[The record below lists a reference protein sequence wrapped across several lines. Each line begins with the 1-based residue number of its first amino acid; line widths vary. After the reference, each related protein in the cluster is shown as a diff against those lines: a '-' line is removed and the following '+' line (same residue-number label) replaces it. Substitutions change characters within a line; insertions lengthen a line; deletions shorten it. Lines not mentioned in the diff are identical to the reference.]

1 MAFAMVNG
9 VRLWYEIMGAG
20 EPMVLIGGSGLGRQN
35 MDKVIPSL
43 KEHYALLNFD
53 QRGYGQSDKTG
64 LNGMRTEQWADDV
77 VGLMHAIGWQRAH
90 IHGTSFGGMVA
101 LAVAIRHPDRCLSVI
116 PNAFF
121 AKPDGARKLML
132 EVWSDYAGAAGLKRG
147 FAAHIAT
154 LSLHPDYIDNHPGA
168 ADDVLAMISLVSLET
183 WQAAVDAM
191 LHLDLS
197 AGLTA
202 CQVPALVIAGEID
215 TITPVDMSPSGVGQR
230 KTADLMPNAEIVIFE
245 GIGHATVLEVPERHA
260 DAILA
265 FTKRLATLPKPATM
279 KS

>member
-1 MAFAMVNG
+1 MTFAHVNG
-9 VRLWYEIMGAG
+9 VRLWYEIIGVG

-35 MDKVIPSL
+35 MDAVIPWLS
-43 KEHYALLNFD
+43 EHYTLLNFD

-64 LNGMRTEQWADDV
+64 LAGMRTEGWADDV
-77 VGLMHAIGWQRAH
+77 VGLMDVIGWPRAH

-121 AKPDGARKLML
+121 AKPDAARKLML
-132 EVWSDYAGAAGLKRG
+132 EVWRDYAGAAGLNRG

-154 LSLHPDYIDNHPGA
+154 LSLQADYLDDHPEA
-168 ADDVLAMISLVSLET
+168 VEEVLRMISLVSVET

-191 LHLDLS
+191 FHLDLS
-197 AGLTA
+197 DGLSG
-202 CQVPALVIAGEID
+202 CRVPALIIAGEID

-230 KTADLMPNAEIVIFE
+230 KTAELLPNSEIAIFE
-245 GIGHATVLEVPERHA
+245 GIGHATVLEAPQRHA
-260 DAILA
+260 DTIVP
-265 FTKRLATLPKPATM
+265 FTKRLST
-279 KS
+279 